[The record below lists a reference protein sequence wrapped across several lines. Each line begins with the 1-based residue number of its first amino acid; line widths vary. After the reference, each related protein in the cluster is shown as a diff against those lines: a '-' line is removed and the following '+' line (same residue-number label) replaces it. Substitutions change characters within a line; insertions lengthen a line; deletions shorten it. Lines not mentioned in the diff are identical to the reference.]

1 MDIKAGIES
10 RALGEVVRAVRAHTK
25 VNQKDL
31 ADRLGWKTSSLS
43 AIENGRNAVDAAVVG
58 QLCTVLKFEKG
69 KLAQAV
75 VATINTLRAKEGTAK
90 RHELYMVHEAN
101 LLAGGAE

>member
-1 MDIKAGIES
+1 
-10 RALGEVVRAVRAHTK
+10 
-25 VNQKDL
+25 
-31 ADRLGWKTSSLS
+31 
-43 AIENGRNAVDAAVVG
+43 
-58 QLCTVLKFEKG
+58 
-69 KLAQAV
+69 V